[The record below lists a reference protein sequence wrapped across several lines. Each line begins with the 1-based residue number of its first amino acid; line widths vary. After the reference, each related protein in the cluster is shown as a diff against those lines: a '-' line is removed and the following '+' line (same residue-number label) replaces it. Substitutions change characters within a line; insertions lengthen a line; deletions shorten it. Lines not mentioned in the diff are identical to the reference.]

1 MADFQPRFVDLVRN
15 YSSTQGTGAFVLGPA
30 VNGFTGFG
38 SALQTGD
45 SFYYSAIGV
54 DKPAER
60 EVGRGTLLANGTI
73 SRSPIGGSATDFS
86 SGTKSIALI
95 AAAEWFTSVQAGA
108 GSLPVVAASR
118 TALGAATATGV
129 PALLTER
136 GREGL
141 FRFDGA
147 NLAAAVT
154 ADPRQGIVVPA
165 ASDPT
170 GASGA
175 WVRTYSGAVNVRWFG
190 AKGDDTTDDGPAFAA
205 ALNYLKSIASQG
217 FGYSSASPAL
227 FVPFGT
233 YFLGTTTLD
242 VNHTLI
248 IEGESVGEAGGGAT
262 VLRWAA
268 NTTGIRVQRFNTSGT
283 STTDNVTHQGGDA
296 SVISRLSLKGAYSGS
311 EGEFH
316 AIHLRARAT
325 IRDVFIR
332 NFQGDGIRIVA
343 DGTSGTIQG
352 NANNFEVSR
361 AFVENCRNGLYAEG
375 GDANAGVV
383 HSLSALACRQWGV
396 CDRSFLGNTYTGCH
410 TAANGVVANVTPTLV
425 HLSGRLFYVKPGQAA
440 AASTNSPPSSATDN
454 AFWGFARDG
463 SANPAMSIP
472 TWTSGVTVR
481 EGGAYCTD
489 SPSAS
494 HVLTNCYSEMDQAP
508 SRLSQNTLV
517 LNGLHAAG
525 VTGCGRVTSR
535 LGQLAAFPNFY
546 TEGSI
551 TADGATHSF
560 GPKTGTALDTGLFME
575 STNVINAISGRSW
588 LGGVP
593 QVDGTIQTF
602 RGFGIDINGN
612 GQWVRFRVNGSD
624 VGTVQNDGLH
634 ITGAGAF
641 SGPLTA
647 NNLSGTNSGDQVITL
662 TGDVTGSGG
671 GSFAATIGNSKV
683 TYAKIQNVS
692 ATSKLL
698 GRASAGAGVVE
709 ELGLG
714 GGLTISGTN
723 LTLGTVT
730 PTAVATSGAVT
741 SSGATNGVGY
751 ATGAGGAV
759 IQATSKSTGVT
770 LNKAS
775 GQVTTHNASMAAAAV
790 VSFTVTNSAV
800 AATDTVN
807 LNLTSGNATPG
818 SYRYWVEGIAAGS
831 FKIVIENRSGGALVE
846 ALVFTFAVVKA
857 VNA

>member
-15 YSSTQGTGAFVLGPA
+15 YSTTVGTGAFVLGPA

-38 SALQTGD
+38 SALQAGD

-60 EVGRGTLLANGTI
+60 EVGRGTLLANGTVG
-73 SRSPIGGSATDFS
+73 RSPIGGPATNFS

-95 AAAEWFTSVQAGA
+95 AAAEWFNAVQAGT
-108 GSLPVVAASR
+108 GSLPVI
-118 TALGAATATGV
+118 AATRAELAARAAQGL
-129 PALLTER
+129 ALLTES

-141 FRFDGA
+141 FKFDGSK
-147 NLAAAVT
+147 LATRVAAD
-154 ADPRQGIVVPA
+154 AGQGIHVAPA
-165 ASDPT
+165 SAPS

-175 WVRTYSGAVNVRWFG
+175 WVRIWSGAVNVRWFG
-190 AKGDDTTDDGPAFAA
+190 AKGDNVADDGPAFAA
-205 ALNYLKSIASQG
+205 ALNYLKAIAAQG

-242 VNHTLI
+242 LSHTLI
-248 IEGESVGEAGGGAT
+248 IEGESVGEAGGGAS
-262 VLRWAA
+262 VLRWAT
-268 NTTGIRVQRFNTSGT
+268 NTTGIRVQRYNTSGA
-283 STTDNVTHQGGDA
+283 STTDGVTHQGGDA
-296 SVISRLSLKGAYSGS
+296 SVISRLSLKGAFTSGES
-311 EGEFH
+311 EHHG
-316 AIHLRARAT
+316 IHLRARAT

-332 NFQGDGIRIVA
+332 DFQGDGICILA
-343 DGTSGTIQG
+343 DGLSGTIQG
-352 NANNFEVSR
+352 NANSFEISR
-361 AFVENCRNGLYAEG
+361 VIVENCRNGVYVEG
-375 GDANAGVV
+375 GDTNAGVI
-383 HSLSALACRQWGV
+383 SALSVTACRRWGV
-396 CDRSFLGNTYTGCH
+396 FDRSFLGNTYTGCH
-410 TAANGVVANVTPTLV
+410 TASNGVVANVTPTLV

-440 AASTNSPPSSATDN
+440 AASTNSPPGSASDN
-454 AFWGFARDG
+454 AYWGYARDG
-463 SANPAMSIP
+463 GTNPAMSIP
-472 TWTSGVTVR
+472 TWTSGITVR

-494 HVLTNCYSEMDQAP
+494 HVLINCYSEMDQAP

-517 LNGLHAAG
+517 VNGLHAAG

-560 GPKTGTALDTGLFME
+560 GPKTGAALDTGLFME

-593 QVDGTIQTF
+593 QVDGYIQTF

-612 GQWVRFRVNGSD
+612 GQWVRFKVNGSD
-624 VGTVQNDGLH
+624 VGTIQGDGLH

-641 SGPLTA
+641 SGSLSA
-647 NNLSGTNSGDQVITL
+647 ANLSGTNSGDQIITL

-683 TYAKIQNVS
+683 TYAKIQNVG
-692 ATSKLL
+692 ATARLL
-698 GRASAGAGVVE
+698 GRASAGAGNVE
-709 ELGLG
+709 ELGLT
-714 GGLTISGTN
+714 GGLSISGTN
-723 LTLGTVT
+723 LTLGAIT
-730 PTAVATSGAVT
+730 PASVAASGAVT
-741 SSGATNGVGY
+741 SSAATGGVGY
-751 ATGAGGAV
+751 ATGAGGTV
-759 IQATSKSTGVT
+759 TQATSKSTGVT
-770 LNKAS
+770 LNKVS
-775 GQVTTHNASMAAAAV
+775 GQVTTNNASLAAAAM
-790 VSFTVTNSAV
+790 VSFTVTNSTV
-800 AATDTVN
+800 AATDTIN
-807 LNLTSGNATPG
+807 LNLTSGNATAG
-818 SYRYWVEGIAAGS
+818 TYRYWIEGIAAGS
-831 FKIVIENRSGGALVE
+831 FKIVIENRSGGALGE